1 MSITT
6 ETTHPLE
13 FLQSEAPGSLSRE
26 SVTLASGA
34 TYTAGQVLA
43 ASMTASGAKV
53 SGTGDGT
60 VGSVTVGALAQ
71 PGIYLL
77 TCIAESSNAG
87 TFSVVAPDGSALPN
101 LTVASAYVSS
111 HISLTVADGAAD
123 WDIGDVIHVTVVV
136 ANYVAFAVAG
146 TAGAQTPAAI
156 CAGSYD
162 ATDAAQKGAVIARNA
177 EVKSAMLGWPSGI
190 SAANKSIATSRL
202 AARGIVIRGA

>member
-13 FLQSEAPGSLSRE
+13 FLLSEAPGNRSRAAIVVGG
-26 SVTLASGA
+26 SAS
-34 TYTAGQVLA
+34 YTPGQVLA

-60 VGSVTVGALAQ
+60 IGSVTVGALAQ

-77 TCIAESSNAG
+77 TCIAESANAG
-87 TFSVVAPDGSALPN
+87 TFSVVAPDGTALPN

-111 HISLTVADGAAD
+111 HISLTVADGAND
-123 WDIGDVIHVTVVV
+123 WDLGDVIHVTVTV
-136 ANYVAFAVAG
+136 AEYVAYSPSG

-156 CAGSYD
+156 CAGEYN
-162 ATDAAQKGAVIARNA
+162 ATSADQDAAAIVRDA
-177 EVKSAMLGWPSGI
+177 EVADALLGWPSGI
-190 SAANKSIATSRL
+190 SAANKSIAISRL
-202 AARGIVIRGA
+202 AARGIVVR